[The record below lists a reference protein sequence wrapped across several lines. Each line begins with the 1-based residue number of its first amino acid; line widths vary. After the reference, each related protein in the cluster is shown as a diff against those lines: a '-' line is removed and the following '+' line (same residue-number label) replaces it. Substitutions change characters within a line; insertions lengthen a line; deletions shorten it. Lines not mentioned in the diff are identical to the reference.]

1 MGMKAVLDVWAGYA
15 LDGSSVPEDDL
26 EPYIQ
31 EVLNELEY
39 LMGDTSTEY
48 GKLRAQHGR
57 EEPFEIPYIEIGNE
71 DFFSTTYEYR
81 YRAFYDA
88 ITAKYPDATI
98 ISTAYQESRP
108 YDLIDDHF
116 YVSSMLFYLELGKC
130 SHQVSWTG
138 HQRWND
144 WQVQLL
150 W

>member
-116 YVSSMLFYLELGKC
+116 YVSSMLLYLEIGKG
-130 SHQVSWTG
+130 SHQVS
-138 HQRWND
+138 
-144 WQVQLL
+144 
-150 W
+150 